1 MNRKTA
7 EGNCYNLLQYYF
19 NSSTDKPELNY
30 DCKPFM
36 NLVQAVWDD
45 VESSD
50 YADPDI
56 TIFTIENRILE
67 LKTAPS
73 DVSTFYSSLVN
84 LVKTS
89 FEQNKGEHFVIIPLH
104 GSKLNK
110 QITFGD
116 EMFYLIPSEENEKT
130 LFSNLSNI
138 MSIEYEK
145 CADMFEHTK
154 NSRSRDF
161 FKHNLLL
168 IRIEDQTS
176 RVRSEAIT
184 IAVRTIYLMHTLY
197 WTLNTTEDALFTL
210 KKHSFDELRENYH
223 VLIMS
228 DDEWRCGHGHTWN
241 EGLPKCQIDLHFLEE
256 EENQTIFSHLFTE
269 FLLNP
274 GDELTRRF
282 VNSLI
287 LLNRGFHF
295 EFKNDNDL
303 ATLLYMTSAEALL
316 TEQKNEK
323 RLRLAAILSKLIY
336 IEGKTRSE
344 IADILDSVYYKR
356 NDFVH
361 AGKSPFYEYREDE
374 EDELTF
380 TRIAISKLIL
390 KYNEIDTLLSTQSED
405 NRSKKW
411 DAYVDQIFKT
421 LIFGT

>member
-7 EGNCYNLLQYYF
+7 EENCYNLLQYYF
-19 NSSTDKPELNY
+19 NSGTDKPELNY
-30 DCKPFM
+30 ECKPFM

-45 VESSD
+45 VCSSD

-56 TIFTIENRILE
+56 TLFIIENHILE

-73 DVSTFYSSLVN
+73 DVSEFYSSLVN

-116 EMFYLIPSEENEKT
+116 KMFYLIPSEENEKT

-154 NSRSRDF
+154 KSRSRDF

-168 IRIEDQTS
+168 IKIEDQTS
-176 RVRSEAIT
+176 HVKSKAIT
-184 IAVRTIYLMHTLY
+184 IAIRTIYLMHVLY
-197 WTLNTTEDALFTL
+197 WTQNTTEDVFFSM
-210 KKHSFDELRENYH
+210 KKLSYDFLEENHH
-223 VLIMS
+223 VVIMS
-228 DDEWRCGHGHTWN
+228 NDEWRCGHGN
-241 EGLPKCQIDLHFLEE
+241 SFNGVPKCQIDLQFLEV
-256 EENQTIFSHLFTE
+256 EENQTTFSHLFTE
-269 FLLNP
+269 FFLNP
-274 GDELTRRF
+274 DDELARRF

-295 EFKNDNDL
+295 ELKNDDDL
-303 ATLLYMTSAEALL
+303 ATLLYTTSAETLL

-323 RLRLAAILSKLIY
+323 RLRFAAILSKLIC
-336 IEGKTRSE
+336 IEGKTRLE
-344 IADILDSVYYKR
+344 IANILDSVYHKR

-374 EDELTF
+374 EDDLTF

-390 KYNEIDTLLSTQSED
+390 KYNEIDTLLSTQSKGS
-405 NRSKKW
+405 RSKRW
-411 DAYVDQIFKT
+411 DSYVDKIFKA
-421 LIFGT
+421 LIFG